1 MTLMKNTDVQLME
14 STFNRSEAAQK
25 YLEQYGD
32 PIVTNTYLKLTI
44 LILAV
49 VSLTTLALFYRAQM
63 ALSTMKPLV
72 IRINDI
78 GHAEALDYQNFAYK
92 PQEAENRYFLSEWAR
107 AYYSR
112 NHYTIRKDFTD
123 ALFFLNGDLQN
134 AILEKY
140 KKEKVIDSFLLDPSR
155 PNIDVEVKNVA
166 IEDLRQ
172 PPFRARI
179 EFFKIFTSPLD
190 HTEQKRELWTANIVY
205 TFREQVRNE
214 MLPINPLGLTITYF
228 REDQAFQE

>member
-1 MTLMKNTDVQLME
+1 MHKTIMKSEIIPE
-14 STFNRSEAAQK
+14 SRCRTSEAGAK

-44 LILAV
+44 LILAAV
-49 VSLTTLALFYRAQM
+49 TLVTLALFYRAQM
-63 ALSTMKPLV
+63 ALAAVKPLV
-72 IRINDI
+72 IRINDV
-78 GHAEALDYQNFAYK
+78 GRAEAVDYQNFAYK

-107 AYYSR
+107 DDYSR
-112 NHYTIRKDFTD
+112 NHFTIRTDFTN
-123 ALFFLNGDLQN
+123 ALYFLNGDLAN
-134 AILEKY
+134 SLVAKY
-140 KKEKVIDSFLLDPSR
+140 KKEKIIDTFLLDPTAS
-155 PNIDVEVKNVA
+155 NIDIEIKNVA

-179 EFFKIFTSPLD
+179 EFFKIFSSPLD
-190 HTEQKRELWTANIVY
+190 HAEEKRELWTANVVY
-205 TFREQVRNE
+205 AFRDQVRNE